1 MTTKQKIFLYT
12 SEIAAYIGQNKYDYV
27 TPFERIWKR
36 CDSVEYNRIL
46 NKQKE
51 KVVSCNLNIEKLE
64 IEKSKLNSELESKK
78 ITKKQYNTLVK
89 TLDQNKLELQ
99 DNITIL
105 EKNIDN
111 IDLNQEQRLKKKLGQ
126 ENLTTLQSSS
136 VETDNK
142 KEQITTVLE
151 NMNLSKEEKNYL
163 KRETESFINK
173 THGTLKEDSAIAMYE
188 KRFNVKLDTSQQF
201 YKQKIY
207 QDFENEWYI
216 GGKMDGLYI
225 NESESESEI
234 TEKSYIV
241 EVKNRVNGF
250 FTTLRDYEKTQI
262 HMYMYMTNMS
272 IAKLVEKYQNKIR
285 VTVIYR
291 DDEYLKDIFEYLNI
305 FITNFETGFLNNEK
319 LKEKFINSNSDDKKQ
334 ILKRLYL
341 NDITKTINKK
351 IEENIA
357 ETINDPD
364 CLIDDLD

>member
-1 MTTKQKIFLYT
+1 MATKQKIFLYT
-12 SEIAAYIGQNKYDYV
+12 SDIAAYIGQNSYDYV

-36 CDSVEYNRIL
+36 CDSNEYNRIL

-51 KVVSCNLNIEKLE
+51 KVTDCNLNIEKLE
-64 IEKSKLNSELESKK
+64 IEKSKLNLKLDTKK
-78 ITKKQYNTLVK
+78 ITQTQYNNLVK
-89 TLDQNKLELQ
+89 TLDKNKIELK
-99 DNITIL
+99 DNIIIL
-105 EKNIDN
+105 EKNIDS

-126 ENLTTLQSSS
+126 DTLNTLQSSS

-142 KEQITTVLE
+142 KEQVTTVLE

-173 THGTLKEDSAIAMYE
+173 THGTLKEDSAIEMYE

-201 YKQKIY
+201 YKHQIY

-216 GGKMDGLYI
+216 CGKMDGLYI
-225 NESESESEI
+225 SESEP
-234 TEKSYIV
+234 SYIV

-262 HMYMYMTNMS
+262 HMYMHMANVS
-272 IAKLVEKYQNKIR
+272 IAKLVEKYKNKIR
-285 VTVIYR
+285 VTVIYK
-291 DDEYLKDIFEYLNI
+291 DDDYLKDVLEYLNI
-305 FITNFETGFLNNEK
+305 FITNFEMGFLKNDK

-334 ILKRLYL
+334 ILRRLYL

-351 IEENIA
+351 IEE
-357 ETINDPD
+357 TIVDAD

>member
-1 MTTKQKIFLYT
+1 MTAKQKIFLYT

-36 CDSVEYNRIL
+36 CDSIEYNRIL

-51 KVVSCNLNIEKLE
+51 KMTDCNLYIEKLE
-64 IEKSKLNSELESKK
+64 IEKSKLNLELETKK
-78 ITKKQYNTLVK
+78 ITKKQYNTLVE
-89 TLDQNKLELQ
+89 TLDQNKLKLQ
-99 DNITIL
+99 DNIAIL

-126 ENLTTLQSSS
+126 ETLSTLQSSS
-136 VETDNK
+136 VETNNK

-151 NMNLSKEEKNYL
+151 NMKLSKEEKSYL

-173 THGTLKEDSAIAMYE
+173 THGTLKEDSAIEMYE
-188 KRFNVKLDTSQQF
+188 KRFKVKLDTSQQF

-225 NESESESEI
+225 NESN
-234 TEKSYIV
+234 EKSYIV

-262 HMYMYMTNMS
+262 HMYMYMTNIS

-291 DDEYLKDIFEYLNI
+291 DDDYLKDILEYLNI
-305 FITNFETGFLNNEK
+305 FITNFETGFLNNDT
-319 LKEKFINSNSDDKKQ
+319 LKEKFINSNTDDKKQ

-341 NDITKTINKK
+341 NDITKSINKK
-351 IEENIA
+351 IEKSMEEKI
-357 ETINDPD
+357 EDPD